1 MKQKKGEALRTKRDS
16 QKTCFE
22 TMPWI
27 STYTVISTCFQFLSL
42 CLLNL
47 IDQWFSFSYLGN
59 WSWNLDPAPWHLAR
73 GIVTIHR
80 GGQTDPSRALASGVN
95 WPPLLHV
102 WRFQTDQRYP
112 KMSHVCSTSS
122 EKDEKATTGAQTMV
136 KNAATKCKT
145 LSCIHKRF
153 QTCTSITSRKH
164 LSYPTKTPS
173 SKRRANIQIS
183 DKITIKY
190 QKCTWN
196 APQISL

>member
-1 MKQKKGEALRTKRDS
+1 MNKHIYSNIPHVFNVLA
-16 QKTCFE
+16 FAY
-22 TMPWI
+22 WI
-27 STYTVISTCFQFLSL
+27 
-42 CLLNL
+42 LLTNGSHSR
-47 IDQWFSFSYLGN
+47 IFK
-59 WSWNLDPAPWHLAR
+59 WSWNLDPGPYLAR

-95 WPPLLHV
+95 WPPLLHF
-102 WRFQTDQRYP
+102 WRFQTDQRCHMSAVQVVK
-112 KMSHVCSTSS
+112 KMKKQQLVLKLWS
-122 EKDEKATTGAQTMV
+122 KMPQQ
-136 KNAATKCKT
+136 KCKT
-145 LSCIHKRF
+145 LSSIHKRF

-190 QKCTWN
+190 HKCTWN